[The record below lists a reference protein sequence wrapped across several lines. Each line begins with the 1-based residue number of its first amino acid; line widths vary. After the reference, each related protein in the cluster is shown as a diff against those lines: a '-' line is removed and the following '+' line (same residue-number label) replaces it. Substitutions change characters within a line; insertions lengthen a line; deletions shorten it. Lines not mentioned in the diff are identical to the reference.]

1 MLSLLRRLII
11 TALISAPLVSQAQYT
26 MQLRNGAATMMP
38 NTTAKWI
45 DSLHSAAT
53 GPVLSI
59 VHFGSQPTQQQKET
73 LAQQGITLLEY
84 LPGNSYTAL
93 VKPALAVDKSAF
105 KSIYGIVPFETKWK
119 ASGYVWQQAAKAKG
133 NIDLLVT
140 FIPILNATEIKQFLA
155 AAGAQVNNSPMERQ
169 HAYKIT
175 IAADKVHGLAA
186 WYGVLDI
193 SPATG
198 MVPFDFQSRP
208 VVKGNVAVAKG
219 IYGGYNLTGDSIT
232 VGVGDNASGIYHADL
247 KDRITNFNPGSMRA
261 HGEHVN
267 GIVAGA
273 GIVDPMAEG
282 MAPHAK
288 LLDYMY
294 DQVIPATGAMYNN
307 YNMTITN
314 NSYGVLLGDCDYS
327 GTYDGYAHYLDTI
340 ALAYPKVLHVFASG
354 NDGWMNCSPYLP
366 GFATVGGGYQPA
378 KNNVVVGSIT
388 DYLYQAGDES
398 RGPTKDGRMKP
409 EIVAVGLGAYST
421 IGIDDYEWA
430 AGTSMAAPQVAGG
443 LAVLSQRYRQLNGGS
458 YPNAD
463 VLKTLLLNGAMDLG
477 NAGPDFTYGF
487 GSMDLSRSLK
497 MIDANQFY
505 INTLTNAD
513 FIQTNTITI
522 PANTARIKVM
532 LCWHDIP
539 GSTASATELI
549 NDLDLTV
556 NMPDGTTHRPLV
568 CDPSPANVNNVATER
583 VDHLNNV
590 EQVTINNPP
599 AGTYTIKVA
608 TNFSLSADQRYVVA
622 YDIIPKGTQL
632 TFPLGGEQLSNRDS
646 IRIFWNTTT
655 NDSSFKVELST
666 NNGSSWTTLAGNVAG
681 SSRYCP
687 FMPAGINSGNCLVQ
701 VTKNGTT
708 ETVTS
713 ARFAITDVMNVNA
726 ATEQC
731 PTYVNI
737 HWTPV
742 PNATAYELLKKVGPH
757 MQVVDTTTDTT
768 YSFSGMS
775 TTEKSYVAVQ
785 PVINGIRGYRSR
797 AVIRTANDGT
807 CTNPSSTGDLMA
819 VKMTNLFSR
828 RQNTSNALTNNE
840 SFTIVIRNLYTVPC
854 SNFIVTYSMNGGAWD
869 TIGTSAIIP
878 ANGSTAVT
886 QDALDLSAPGEYNFV
901 VAITN
906 LALPDPEHAND
917 TLRFTIKNIPNDTL
931 ALPFT
936 DDFETMDVVSVTG
949 RDSIGVSPNGH
960 WDFTTNDTA
969 GRMRTF
975 VSETVTINGNRSI
988 SLDDD
993 RAVNA
998 GSNNKFTGTFN
1009 LGAYDTANTE
1019 VRLDF
1024 DYILHGTPKTADG
1037 NEVSFRTADNM
1048 GWAPLFTY
1056 DLNAYPGD
1064 LKKAK
1069 SISIT
1074 DAARAQNRNFASSLQ
1089 ISFGQNDTSL
1099 IAARNYG
1106 NGITID
1112 NLKLYTVAN
1121 DAQLVSVVS
1130 PIPTNCGLDASQ
1142 PLTVQVHNGVNYT
1155 LYNLTVYYREDGGA
1169 IHANVIDSIVAKATI
1184 NFTFSQPLNMPAG
1197 TNHSV
1202 DVWLTAPGD
1211 TYPGNDSI
1219 VNYKFRNSQIVTS
1232 YPYLENFEAG
1242 AGGYY
1247 VDGINNSWQFGT
1259 PAANKINKA
1268 ASGSKAWKTNL
1279 AGKYNNLEQSY
1290 LYSPCFDI
1298 SGMNKPMLSF
1308 SAALDIEDCGNV
1320 LCDKAYL
1327 EYTYNGTTWI
1337 KLGAYGNGINWYD
1350 STFQAWTS
1358 NGFTRWHVA
1367 SIPIP
1372 KPLGTGSVINFRFA
1386 LASDPGATF
1395 EGLAVDDI
1403 HIYDLAN
1410 SILPAAGTAVESN
1423 NLSGNAWT
1431 NYLHDNQLMAAIQ
1444 PQNNLSGNTSVTLY
1458 GQEVLHNPTL
1468 TQHIM
1473 PRSYTIAATNAPAD
1487 SIGVR
1492 LYLTDS
1498 EFVNVVNDTT
1508 CMSCPAPED
1517 AYRLGI
1523 TQFTNAAHPS
1533 LQNNT
1538 LVDDTAGHFTY
1549 IPYKHVTWVPYDK
1562 GYYCDFKTTS
1572 LSELWMNDGGPTHNF
1587 PTGTDYLNFVA
1598 YRDGGKAKLRW
1609 LSLIDTAVW
1618 VYTIERSEDSI
1629 SFDAQSVKTATHSN
1643 PGIYTDSSFLDKT
1656 YYYRLSWV
1664 MTGGNVQYHSP
1675 VRKVSPADDAGTVDF
1690 NAQMISKSAVFTSWN
1705 SYIDGTVNTY
1715 RLERATGSGAYT
1727 TLTNMSAVKHYG
1739 QYYSYTDV
1747 PGDLSA
1753 GTNVRYRLTAVFD
1766 NGEELVLPER
1776 IVEWN
1781 GPNTVGNIYPNPV
1794 TNGPLNIVWYA
1805 PAGATLQASLINMQG
1820 RAFRFD
1826 PVQAGQ
1832 WQNTTQL
1839 TIPANLAKGVYLL
1852 RTVIDGKTT
1861 TNKVVVE

>member
-1 MLSLLRRLII
+1 MLSLLRRLTI
-11 TALISAPLVSQAQYT
+11 TALLFAPLAGNAQYT
-26 MQLRNGAATMMP
+26 LQLRNGNATIKPNAAR
-38 NTTAKWI
+38 WI
-45 DSLHSAAT
+45 DSVRET
-53 GPVLSI
+53 TKEPVLAVIHMSATI
-59 VHFGSQPTQQQKET
+59 NNQQKAT
-73 LAQQGITLLEY
+73 LAQQGINLLDY
-84 LPGNSYTAL
+84 LPGNNYTAL
-93 VKPALAVDKSAF
+93 VRPVQVQDKGALKSV
-105 KSIYGIVPFETKWK
+105 YGITPFETSWK
-119 ASGYVWQQAAKAKG
+119 ASAYVWKQTATTRG
-133 NIDLLVT
+133 NTDLLVT
-140 FIPILNATEIKQFLA
+140 FAPILTATQIKQFLA
-155 AAGAQVNNSPMERQ
+155 GIGAQVNNSGMEPQ

-175 IAADKVHGLAA
+175 IAADKVHGLAS

-193 SPATG
+193 SPVTG

-208 VVKGNVAVAKG
+208 AVKGNIAVAKG
-219 IYGGYNLTGDSIT
+219 IYGGYDLTGDSIT

-247 KDRITNFNPGSMRA
+247 KDRITNFNPGPMRT

-294 DQVIPATGAMYNN
+294 DQVIAATGAMYND

-327 GTYDGYAHYLDTI
+327 GTYDGYARYLDTL
-340 ALAYPKVLHVFASG
+340 ALQYPQVLHVFASG
-354 NDGWMNCSPYLP
+354 NDGWMNCTPYLP

-378 KNNVVVGSIT
+378 KNNVVVGSMT

-458 YPNAD
+458 YPKAD
-463 VLKTLLLNGAMDLG
+463 VLKTILLNGAMDLG
-477 NAGPDFTYGF
+477 NPGPDFTYGF

-497 MIDANQFY
+497 ILDANRFY
-505 INTLTNAD
+505 TNTLTNSD
-513 FIQTNTITI
+513 FIQTQTITV
-522 PANTARIKVM
+522 PANTGKLKVM
-532 LCWHDIP
+532 LCWHDLP
-539 GSTASATELI
+539 SSPASTKQLI

-556 NMPDGTTHRPLV
+556 TMPDGTTHRPLV
-568 CDPSPANVNNVATER
+568 CDPTPANVNNVASEQA
-583 VDHLNNV
+583 DHTNNV
-590 EQVTINNPP
+590 EQVTISNPP
-599 AGTYTIKVA
+599 AGTYTIKIA
-608 TNFSLSADQRYVVA
+608 TNFTLSADQRYVVA
-622 YDIIPKGTQL
+622 YDIIPVGTQL
-632 TFPLGGEQLSNRDS
+632 TYPIGGEQLSNRDS

-666 NNGSSWTTLAGNVAG
+666 NNGSSWTTLAANVPG

-687 FMPAGINSGNCLVQ
+687 FMPAGINSGNCLVRL
-701 VTKNGTT
+701 TKNGTS

-713 ARFAITDVMNVNA
+713 ARFAISDVMNVTA
-726 ATEQC
+726 STEQC

-742 PNATAYELLKKVGPH
+742 PNATAYELLKKVGGH
-757 MQVVDTTTDTT
+757 MEVVDTATDTT

-775 TTEKSYVAVQ
+775 ATEKSYVAVQ
-785 PVINGIRGYRSR
+785 PIINGIRGYRSR
-797 AVIRTANDGT
+797 AVIRLANDGS
-807 CTNPSSTGDLMA
+807 CANPSSTGDLMA
-819 VKMTNLFSR
+819 VNMTNLSSR

-840 SFTIVIRNLYTVPC
+840 SFTIVVRNLYTVPC
-854 SNFIVTYSMNGGAWD
+854 SNFVVTYSMNGGAWD
-869 TIGTSAIIP
+869 TIATTATIP
-878 ANGSTAVT
+878 ANGTTTVT
-886 QDALDLSAPGEYNFV
+886 QDALDLSVAGEYNFV
-901 VAITN
+901 VAVTN
-906 LALPDPEHAND
+906 LAVTDLQHAND
-917 TLRFTIKNIPNDTL
+917 TLRFTVKNIPNDTL

-936 DDFETMDVVSVTG
+936 DDFEGMPVVSVTG
-949 RDSIGVSPNGH
+949 RDSVGLSPNGH
-960 WDFTTNDTA
+960 WDFTTADTA
-969 GRMRTF
+969 GRMRSF
-975 VSETVTINGNRSI
+975 VSETVSINGNRSV

-993 RAVNA
+993 RSVAA

-1009 LGAYDTANTE
+1009 LGAYDTATAE

-1024 DYILHGTPKTADG
+1024 DYILHGTPKTAAG
-1037 NEVSFRTADNM
+1037 NEVSFRAADNM
-1048 GWAPLFTY
+1048 GWAPLFIY

-1074 DAARAQNRNFASSLQ
+1074 DAARAQNRNFTSSLQ
-1089 ISFGQNDTSL
+1089 VSFEQNDTSL

-1112 NLKLYTVAN
+1112 NVKLYTVAN
-1121 DAQLVSVVS
+1121 DAQLVSVIS
-1130 PIPTNCGLDASQ
+1130 PIPTNCGLAASQ
-1142 PLTVQVHNGVNYT
+1142 PLVVQIHNGVNYT
-1155 LYNLTVYYREDGGA
+1155 IHNITVYYREDGGA
-1169 IHANVIDSIVAKATI
+1169 VHANVIDSITAKNTI

-1211 TYPGNDSI
+1211 TYTGNDSI
-1219 VNYKFRNSQIVTS
+1219 INYKFRNSQIITN

-1247 VDGINNSWQFGT
+1247 ADGINNSWQFGT
-1259 PAANKINKA
+1259 PASAKVNKA
-1268 ASGSKAWKTNL
+1268 ASGTKAWKTNL
-1279 AGKYNNLEQSY
+1279 TGKYNNLEQSY

-1298 SGMNKPMLSF
+1298 AGMNKPMLSF

-1320 LCDKAYL
+1320 LCDKAYI

-1337 KLGAYGNGINWYD
+1337 KLGAYGNGTNWYD

-1372 KPLGTGSVINFRFA
+1372 KPVGTGSVINFRFA
-1386 LASDPGATF
+1386 LNSDPGATF
-1395 EGLAVDDI
+1395 EGFALDDI
-1403 HIYDLAN
+1403 HIYDMAN
-1410 SILPAAGTAVESN
+1410 SILPAAGTVVESN
-1423 NLSGNAWT
+1423 SLSGNAWT

-1458 GQEVLHNPTL
+1458 GQDVLHNPTL

-1473 PRSYTIAATNAPAD
+1473 PRSYNITSTGEPVD

-1498 EFVNVVNDTT
+1498 EFVNVIKDTN
-1508 CMSCPAPED
+1508 CMSCPVPDD

-1538 LVDDTAGHFTY
+1538 LNDDTAGHFTY
-1549 IPYKHVTWVPYDK
+1549 IPYKNVQWVPYDK
-1562 GYYCDFKTTS
+1562 GYYCDFKTKS
-1572 LSELWMNDGGPTHNF
+1572 LSELWLNDGGPTHMF

-1598 YRDGGKAKLRW
+1598 YRDGSEAKLRW

-1629 SFDAQSVKTATHSN
+1629 NFNAQSVKTATHTN
-1643 PGIYTDSSFLDKT
+1643 PGIYTDSGLLDKT

-1675 VRKVSPADDAGTVDF
+1675 VRKVSAEGDAGTVDF
-1690 NAQMISKSAVFTSWN
+1690 NVAMISKTAVLTNWT
-1705 SYIDGTVNTY
+1705 SYIDGAVNTY
-1715 RLERATGSGAYT
+1715 KLERAIGNGAYT
-1727 TLTNMSAVKHYG
+1727 TLTNMGAAKHYG
-1739 QYYSYTDV
+1739 QYYSYVDAPSGV
-1747 PGDLSA
+1747 SA
-1753 GTNVRYRLTAVFD
+1753 GTIVHYRLTAVFD
-1766 NGEELVLPER
+1766 NGEQLVLPER
-1776 IVEWN
+1776 IVEWS
-1781 GPNTVGNIYPNPV
+1781 GPNTVGNVYPNPV
-1794 TNGPLNIVWYA
+1794 TGGPLNVVWYA
-1805 PAGATLQASLINMQG
+1805 PAGATMQASLINMQG
-1820 RAFRFD
+1820 RSFRFD

-1839 TIPANLAKGVYLL
+1839 NIPANLAKGVYLL
-1852 RTVIDGKTT
+1852 KTVIDGKTT